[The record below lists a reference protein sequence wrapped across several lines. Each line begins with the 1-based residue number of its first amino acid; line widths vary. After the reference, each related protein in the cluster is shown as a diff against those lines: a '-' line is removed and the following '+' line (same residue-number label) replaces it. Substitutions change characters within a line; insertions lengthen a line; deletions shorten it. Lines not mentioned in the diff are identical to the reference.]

1 VASLL
6 QRKLVVVT
14 GKGGVGKTTVSAAL
28 GLLGARAGRRTVLVE
43 LGEQQRLPALFG
55 HPAGGTP
62 GVEVELEPGLWS
74 TSISPYDAL
83 LEWVETQVGG
93 RVPARLLGSSNA
105 FQYLV
110 AAAPGA
116 REVVTMAKVW
126 ELAQSQRWRRRTAG
140 YDLVVVDAPST
151 GHALGM
157 LRAPRT
163 FAAIAR
169 VGPIATQAERVREFL
184 EDPGHS
190 GYLGVAQ
197 ATEMAVA
204 ETLELED
211 RLRHQLGRRLQAV
224 VVNGMLPRRFS
235 AAELTALA
243 AAEDASTGEGA
254 VHPGASGDSPPRG
267 PEQDGRLVHA
277 AARAARAVHLRASA
291 QRSQVA
297 RLRRHQF
304 DVASVP
310 FMFMADLD
318 LAAVRAIADTLAAK
332 LP

>member
-1 VASLL
+1 MASLL

-28 GLLGARAGRRTVLVE
+28 GLLGARAGRRTIVVE
-43 LGEQQRLPALFG
+43 VGEQHRLPSLFG
-55 HPAGGTP
+55 RGPGGSP
-62 GVEVELEPGLWS
+62 GTEVELEPGLWS

-93 RVPARLLGSSNA
+93 RVPARLLSSSNA

-126 ELAQSQRWRRRTAG
+126 ELAQSQRWSRRTAG

-211 RLRHQLGRRLQAV
+211 RLRHQLGRRLEAV
-224 VVNGMLPRRFS
+224 VVNGVLPRRFS
-235 AAELTALA
+235 PVDLTALA
-243 AAEDASTGEGA
+243 RAESAPGTDGA
-254 VHPGASGDSPPRG
+254 VAARKTPKRPR
-267 PEQDGRLVHA
+267 PDDELTHV

-291 QRSQVA
+291 QRGQVA
-297 RLRRHQF
+297 RLRRHEF

-318 LAAVRAIADTLAAK
+318 VTAVRSIADTLAAK

>member
-14 GKGGVGKTTVSAAL
+14 GKGGVGKSTVSAAL
-28 GLLGARAGRRTVLVE
+28 GLLGARAGRRTVVVE
-43 LGEQQRLPALFG
+43 VGEQHRLPTLFG
-55 HPAGGTP
+55 HPAGGSP

-105 FQYLV
+105 FQYFV

-197 ATEMAVA
+197 ATEMAVG

-224 VVNGMLPRRFS
+224 VVNGVLPRRFS
-235 AAELTALA
+235 PAELSALGRAEA
-243 AAEDASTGEGA
+243 A
-254 VHPGASGDSPPRG
+254 PGGQSATRARAPSDTPDGR
-267 PEQDGRLVHA
+267 EQDGGLVPA
-277 AARAARAVHLRASA
+277 AARAARAVHVRASA

-318 LAAVRAIADTLAAK
+318 LAAVRTIADTLAAK